1 MPYRRPYKRAR
12 YGKRDKYSVQQK
24 AFNTTLGAGATVG
37 AVIVPPTNVE
47 GMRKVTHHCQRHGSR
62 TVGRRGFSPLVGNR
76 LSSSGDNTR
85 HYQHR
90 WDGNV

>member
-47 GMRKVTHHCQRHGSR
+47 GMRKVKHITVNVTEQDSR
-62 TVGRRGFSPLVGNR
+62 AERVQ
-76 LSSSGDNTR
+76 SSGGQSSIFLR
-85 HYQHR
+85 GQH
-90 WDGNV
+90 